1 MHVSPSPE
9 PLPSRPG
16 VLAHL
21 CGPAIFCSPAPPT
34 LVLRTGTRGWGLKK
48 EEGPRAGDQ
57 PCLQAPPP
65 RPCPDDNSRILPWTV
80 STGRTLEILRKAG
93 ILSGL
98 ENLGQFASFPNMPQ
112 DSPQL
117 LPLSQLRGQG
127 GSTKLSQASPLHL
140 RGLRRPGQQG
150 GARPPRCPGLVL
162 PAPPV
167 PEGSWGALVTA
178 EASQAGSPPQGTQG
192 SQGGGI
198 LGKQPPPC

>member
-1 MHVSPSPE
+1 MRVSPSPE

-21 CGPAIFCSPAPPT
+21 CGPATFCSPAPPT
-34 LVLRTGTRGWGLKK
+34 LVLRTGTRGWGLRR
-48 EEGPRAGDQ
+48 EAGPRAGDQ

-127 GSTKLSQASPLHL
+127 GQHQTQPSLPFASQRAEA
-140 RGLRRPGQQG
+140 
-150 GARPPRCPGLVL
+150 ARPAGRGKATSVSRPRPPG
-162 PAPPV
+162 
-167 PEGSWGALVTA
+167 S
-178 EASQAGSPPQGTQG
+178 SCAGGELGGTG
-192 SQGGGI
+192 DR
-198 LGKQPPPC
+198 